1 VIAGLAFVLLCIAT
15 STLLSVILYFGSEE
29 WEYKKMDKRIA
40 ARIKAKGENK

>member
-1 VIAGLAFVLLCIAT
+1 VIPALVFTAICIAT
-15 STLLSVILYFGSEE
+15 SALFYALVYFGSEE